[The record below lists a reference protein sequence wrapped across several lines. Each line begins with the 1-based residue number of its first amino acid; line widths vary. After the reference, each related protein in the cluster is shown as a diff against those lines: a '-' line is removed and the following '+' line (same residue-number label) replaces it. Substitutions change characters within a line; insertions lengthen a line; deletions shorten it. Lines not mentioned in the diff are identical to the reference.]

1 LPKKLED
8 GSFTCSQE
16 PNHGYDNCFI
26 QAIDTTLL
34 DTIGCTAPFATNS
47 EATVCQL
54 SNFTQEEKKMF
65 LGSFNGSCNVL
76 DIK

>member
-16 PNHGYDNCFI
+16 ASHGYDNCVI

-34 DTIGCTAPFATNS
+34 DTTGCTAPFATNS

-54 SNFTQEEKKMF
+54 SNFTQEELKTF
-65 LGSFNGSCNVL
+65 RRQFTGSL
-76 DIK
+76 MYYI